1 MPPRKERP
9 RTMPSADNVI
19 PPPREAEIQRQIAEW
34 LTLQG
39 ALVVRINSGGIKATH
54 NGKDRF
60 FRFNSA
66 EGCSDLLVCWKGRY
80 LAIEVK
86 RPGGKTDKERKAR
99 QEEFAAWAR
108 SASVSARRAKCRKPS
123 RRRASRPRRIS

>member
-1 MPPRKERP
+1 
-9 RTMPSADNVI
+9 MPSADNVI

-99 QEEFAAWAR
+99 QEEFAAR
-108 SASVSARRAKCRKPS
+108 VRKAGGIAMTVTCIEDVQEALKALNWES
-123 RRRASRPRRIS
+123 DQ